1 MSDSLKPHKH
11 SLPGSSVHGILQ
23 ARILEWVAIP
33 FFRGSSQSREILY
46 HRSHQGSLDFK
57 VYTYPNQILINLL
70 FLKHGCLYKNSSTET
85 LEPECFLNVG
95 DHYSLIYAW
104 FIRNPHPTRMGSS
117 SNNSPE
123 AVFCSWPFSDRV
135 LGKSHDTIVF
145 GTRQYLHSSK
155 VGNI

>member
-1 MSDSLKPHKH
+1 MYFTYSSMYLSVTISKFIPPHFPSGNRKFVFYICDSNSSSVVAQSCPTLCNLMDCSP
-11 SLPGSSVHGILQ
+11 PGSSVHEILQ

-95 DHYSLIYAW
+95 DHYSLIYA
-104 FIRNPHPTRMGSS
+104 
-117 SNNSPE
+117 
-123 AVFCSWPFSDRV
+123 
-135 LGKSHDTIVF
+135 
-145 GTRQYLHSSK
+145 
-155 VGNI
+155 